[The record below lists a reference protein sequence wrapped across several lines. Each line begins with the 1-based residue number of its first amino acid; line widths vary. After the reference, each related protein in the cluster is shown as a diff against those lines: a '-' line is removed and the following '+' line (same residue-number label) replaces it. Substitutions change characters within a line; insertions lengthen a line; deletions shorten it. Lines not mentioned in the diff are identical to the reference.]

1 MKIRSLYVIIFCA
14 LISSQVKAQSS
25 YEEFRNRVQ
34 NNYNKFKEQRN
45 KEYEEFRNRMNAKYA
60 ALIKDSWERMNAL
73 KGIPKPKEDK
83 PVPPTIYPE
92 EDKNKPIKD
101 NPLPYDKV
109 IPVVKPKPSPKP
121 VVPIEEDSRPVEK
134 YFYFTYINTPLKV
147 RLDNSQRF
155 TMSGCNEN
163 EMSLIWERLS
173 EPEYNNV
180 INDCLRIREEH
191 KLCDW
196 AYLSMLDTMS
206 KKFMQGRTNEAT
218 MFMAYIYS
226 QSGYKMR
233 LANDGSRIYMLYA
246 SRHVIYNKSYWV
258 LDNEIYFPYDCDCKS
273 LKICAA
279 TFPDEQPLS
288 MQITSEQLLEMVSS
302 PERTL
307 KSRRYADVNAVVQT
321 NENLIKFFNTYPTSG
336 VEEDF
341 GVRWAMYANTP
352 LSEKAKSTLYP
363 SLRRSIR
370 GMNELDAVNR
380 LLNFVQTAFVYEYD
394 DKVWGHDRAF
404 FADETLY
411 YPYCDCEDRS
421 ILFSRIVRDLLG
433 LEVVLIY
440 YPGHLATA
448 VKFNQQVSGDY
459 IQMNGKRYVVCDP
472 TFIGAPVGA
481 TMTNMDNSKAK
492 VILL

>member
-45 KEYEEFRNRMNAKYA
+45 KEYEEFRNRMNAEYA

-180 INDCLRIREEH
+180 INDCLLKSSCREE
-191 KLCDW
+191 L
-196 AYLSMLDTMS
+196 T
-206 KKFMQGRTNEAT
+206 
-218 MFMAYIYS
+218 
-226 QSGYKMR
+226 R
-233 LANDGSRIYMLYA
+233 LQCLWHIFIA
-246 SRHVIYNKSYWV
+246 S
-258 LDNEIYFPYDCDCKS
+258 
-273 LKICAA
+273 
-279 TFPDEQPLS
+279 PD
-288 MQITSEQLLEMVSS
+288 
-302 PERTL
+302 
-307 KSRRYADVNAVVQT
+307 
-321 NENLIKFFNTYPTSG
+321 IK
-336 VEEDF
+336 
-341 GVRWAMYANTP
+341 
-352 LSEKAKSTLYP
+352 
-363 SLRRSIR
+363 
-370 GMNELDAVNR
+370 
-380 LLNFVQTAFVYEYD
+380 
-394 DKVWGHDRAF
+394 
-404 FADETLY
+404 
-411 YPYCDCEDRS
+411 
-421 ILFSRIVRDLLG
+421 
-433 LEVVLIY
+433 
-440 YPGHLATA
+440 
-448 VKFNQQVSGDY
+448 
-459 IQMNGKRYVVCDP
+459 
-472 TFIGAPVGA
+472 
-481 TMTNMDNSKAK
+481 
-492 VILL
+492 